1 MTRRTKVLPFDI
13 ARCPGNGSPICE
25 QCRRREPGKSDWQSY
40 IAPQATDD
48 VCDNVIKRN
57 ELASGR

>member
-1 MTRRTKVLPFDI
+1 MLPFDI